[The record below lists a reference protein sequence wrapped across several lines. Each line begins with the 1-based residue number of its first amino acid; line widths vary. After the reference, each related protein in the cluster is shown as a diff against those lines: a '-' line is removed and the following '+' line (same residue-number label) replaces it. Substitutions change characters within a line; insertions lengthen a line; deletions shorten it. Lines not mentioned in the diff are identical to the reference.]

1 MSDQPS
7 LDYTINDPTSVE
19 CPYCHAK
26 MNLDQEI
33 AGVTEYNTHCDLCGQ
48 EIWCEVQVD
57 VNVLAWKPEARR

>member
-7 LDYTINDPTSVE
+7 LDYTINDPSEVE

-26 MNLDQEI
+26 VNLEQEI
-33 AGVTEYNTHCDLCGQ
+33 AGCSEYNTRCVTCGK
-48 EIWCEVQVD
+48 EFWCEVQVD